1 MWRAEGELQAEVRLG
16 VRAQWVSGDDD
27 SGNESKS
34 SPASGSFQ
42 GAGHRSESLRVAPVT
57 CTPSIFQ
64 QRYDH
69 DPYSS
74 EEETEA

>member
-1 MWRAEGELQAEVRLG
+1 MWRAEGELQAEVSLG

-42 GAGHRSESLRVAPVT
+42 GAGHRSVSLRVAPV
-57 CTPSIFQ
+57 P
-64 QRYDH
+64 
-69 DPYSS
+69 
-74 EEETEA
+74 